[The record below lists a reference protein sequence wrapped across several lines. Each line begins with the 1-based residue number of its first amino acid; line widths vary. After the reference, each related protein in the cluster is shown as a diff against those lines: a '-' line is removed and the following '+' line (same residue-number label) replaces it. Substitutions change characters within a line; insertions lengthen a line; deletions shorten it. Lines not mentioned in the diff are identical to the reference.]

1 MSGKDFAEICALIR
15 ECRKVAGLL
24 QDDINSL
31 FFEYDEKYHHTF
43 FKTEEAEERVEYLRS
58 CFEEAA
64 DCADR
69 AYSELMFAMK
79 ELKLPDSDHFAFWER
94 VRAEKAEK
102 EGNDK

>member
-1 MSGKDFAEICALIR
+1 MNFAEICALIR

-24 QDDINSL
+24 EDDINSL
-31 FFEYDEKYHHTF
+31 VYEYDQRYHQTY

-69 AYSELMFAMK
+69 AYSELMSAMK
-79 ELKLPDSDHFAFWER
+79 ELGLPDWEHTVFWEK
-94 VRAEKAEK
+94 VKAEK
-102 EGNDK
+102 EGNDE

>member
-1 MSGKDFAEICALIR
+1 MNFAEICALIR

-24 QDDINSL
+24 EDDINSL
-31 FFEYDEKYHHTF
+31 YFEYDQKYRYTY

-79 ELKLPDSDHFAFWER
+79 ELGLPDWEHTVFWER